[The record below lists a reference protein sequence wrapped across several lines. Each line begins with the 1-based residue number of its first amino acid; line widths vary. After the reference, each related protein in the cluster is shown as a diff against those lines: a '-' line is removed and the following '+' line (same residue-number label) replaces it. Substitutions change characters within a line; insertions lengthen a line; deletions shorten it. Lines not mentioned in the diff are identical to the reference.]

1 MKVCTDA
8 CILGAWFAMK
18 VPEYSTILD
27 LGSGTGLLMLMSA
40 QQNKAEIHGIEID
53 LNAYKQL
60 KENIAQSKWTDRLH
74 VFPGDVRTY
83 HFPSKYDFIISN
95 PPFFE
100 NDLESASDNEKI
112 AKHSKQLTLSEL
124 VNVFDSNLES
134 HGGFGIL
141 LPFHRW
147 EHFDQLANEKGF
159 YLTEKLLV
167 KQTPNHAHFRAI
179 LHYSRSKE
187 NFVPENEL
195 IIQVAKDQYSEE
207 FRELLKGYY
216 LAL

>member
-8 CILGAWFAMK
+8 CILGAWFAAK

-27 LGSGTGLLMLMSA
+27 IGSGTGLLMLMIA
-40 QQNKAEIHGIEID
+40 QQNNAAIDGIEID

-60 KENIAQSKWTDRLH
+60 KENIAHSKWKDRLQ

-100 NDLESASDNEKI
+100 NDLESESENEQL

-124 VNVFDSNLES
+124 VETIEENLES
-134 HGGFGIL
+134 HGGFGVL
-141 LPFHRW
+141 LPFQRW
-147 EHFDQLANEKGF
+147 EYFDRLANQKGF
-159 YLTEKLLV
+159 HLTEKLFV
-167 KQTPNHAHFRAI
+167 KQTPNHSYFRAI
-179 LHYSRSKE
+179 LQYGRFKE
-187 NFVPENEL
+187 NFIPENEL
-195 IIQVAKDQYSEE
+195 IIQISRDQYSEE
-207 FRELLKGYY
+207 FKELLKGYY